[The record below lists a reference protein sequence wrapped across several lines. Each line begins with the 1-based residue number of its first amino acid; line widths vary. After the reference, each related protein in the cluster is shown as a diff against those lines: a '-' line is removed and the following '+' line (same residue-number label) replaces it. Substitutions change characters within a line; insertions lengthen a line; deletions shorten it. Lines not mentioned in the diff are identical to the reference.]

1 MVRVPAHTGFK
12 PICVIAGA
20 GPGLGAAI
28 AERYSS
34 EGFISYMLSRRPKRV
49 AGAVAPLL
57 ARGLSV
63 VPLKCD
69 VRSAA
74 SVGNAIDFIGRT
86 GGGCDVVVFNAF
98 VDSAKRAMSLGS
110 EQLLSDFRVNVA
122 SALSLVRLA
131 VRHMRLKG
139 TGTILFSGCGLAH
152 APSARKTSLSV
163 SKAGLRAL
171 VDCLAE
177 ELEPRGVRVGMVTIE
192 GAVPVGA
199 ARLASIADLYW
210 HLFVDGR
217 NVSKREVRWPKDAL
231 PARSR
236 SVSNTR

>member
-1 MVRVPAHTGFK
+1 MVRAPAHTGFK

-34 EGFISYMLSRRPKRV
+34 EGFISYMLSRRPERV
-49 AGAVAPLL
+49 ADAVAPLL

-63 VPLKCD
+63 VPLECD

-74 SVGNAIDFIGRT
+74 SLGDAIALIGRS
-86 GGGCDVVVFNAF
+86 GGCDVIVYNAF
-98 VDSAKRAMSLGS
+98 VDSGKRAMSLGS
-110 EQLLSDFRVNVA
+110 DQLLSDFRVNVA

-131 VRHMRLKG
+131 VRHMRFKG

-152 APSARKTSLSV
+152 APSAKKTSLSV
-163 SKAGLRAL
+163 GKAGLRAL
-171 VDCLAE
+171 VDCIAE

-192 GAVPVGA
+192 GVVPAGA

-210 HLFVDGR
+210 HLFADR
-217 NVSKREVRWPKDAL
+217 QNVGKREVRWPKDAL
-231 PARSR
+231 PAR
-236 SVSNTR
+236 